1 MEPPLP
7 KEPSKPRPTAATEV
21 INNRKLR
28 APLVEEENGAGRLE
42 DDLAI
47 SYKANTFF
55 PRYPVIT
62 RPDIYPKEL
71 ET

>member
-1 MEPPLP
+1 M
-7 KEPSKPRPTAATEV
+7 
-21 INNRKLR
+21 
-28 APLVEEENGAGRLE
+28 EEENGAGRLE

-55 PRYPVIT
+55 SRYPVIT

-71 ET
+71 ETWGDFESHGIPHSAVIVTV